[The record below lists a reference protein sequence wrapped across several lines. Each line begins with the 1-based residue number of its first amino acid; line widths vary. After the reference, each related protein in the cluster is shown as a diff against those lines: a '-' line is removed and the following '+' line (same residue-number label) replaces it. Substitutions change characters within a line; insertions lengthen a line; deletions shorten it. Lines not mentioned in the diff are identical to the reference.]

1 MNGRERRPIMKTGAL
16 LVEERIETDAI
27 VVINREIYHRQEIV
41 IHLLIKRRVPLHHS
55 TAAYPSNY
63 R

>member
-27 VVINREIYHRQEIV
+27 VVINREIYHV
-41 IHLLIKRRVPLHHS
+41 YTVVFF
-55 TAAYPSNY
+55 
-63 R
+63 